1 MDFASVIRTGRKYG
15 VTHFEVWPLNLP
27 GSGLGYRG
35 REAGPVA
42 ELLAREGA
50 CVDCVTLEAAFVQE
64 AVRDRALYI
73 DMLKGAVDAACAL
86 GAKLVNHYCYFINLS
101 ETPDFDTLDRYWAE
115 PLSYAKEKGV
125 TLVLE
130 NEAHDATRHPET
142 MAAIVEHFGDPAFR
156 TNFDAVN
163 YFHASEEGFPA
174 AYEILRPYIG
184 YGSKPVLRPDT
195 VWFDPCLEDP
205 EDYETLEMTDP
216 FGMLQKQLEV
226 AENLAAR
233 SRGDYLVSM
242 PDNCVAIDALAHLR
256 GSEDLLCDMLTDPD
270 EVLAA
275 SAKLIEGWKKT
286 TMAFHEAI
294 GRHQDG
300 NCIGWLTTYAP
311 GLHAQVQCDLGA
323 MISRDLVE
331 KFFLNELREA
341 CRFLEYSLY
350 HLDGIE
356 QKRFL
361 DLILSVPELKMIQW
375 TSVDGQPPALASIE
389 SLRAVQAA
397 GKGLLLNLPAVY
409 VKDVL
414 EQLSPKGLYIV
425 TTAPDES
432 SAKALVDLAFRAR

>member
-1 MDFASVIRTGRKYG
+1 MIHKSDRDWEAS
-15 VTHFEVWPLNLP
+15 
-27 GSGLGYRG
+27 
-35 REAGPVA
+35 RERFA
-42 ELLAREGA
+42 ELWRGE
-50 CVDCVTLEAAFVQE
+50 V
-64 AVRDRALYI
+64 
-73 DMLKGAVDAACAL
+73 
-86 GAKLVNHYCYFINLS
+86 
-101 ETPDFDTLDRYWAE
+101 LDRCCIAVTAPRDGAAAPQPVCSSLEGKWFDPDCIYRNEMARME
-115 PLSYAKEKGV
+115 SLAYYGDAFPCLS
-125 TLVLE
+125 L
-130 NEAHDATRHPET
+130 N
-142 MAAIVEHFGDPAFR
+142 FGAGG
-156 TNFDAVN
+156 N
-163 YFHASEEGFPA
+163 A
-174 AYEILRPYIG
+174 AY

-256 GSEDLLCDMLTDPD
+256 GSENLLCDMLTDPD

>member
-1 MDFASVIRTGRKYG
+1 MSQFTVGLTGQTIGEIMDFASVIRTGRKYG

-50 CVDCVTLEAAFVQE
+50 CVDCVTLEATFVQE
-64 AVRDRALYI
+64 AVQDRTLYI

-184 YGSKPVLRPDT
+184 YVYLKNACLFREGAGQDERDRGAPMSGLHEGRPLQYAPVSDGSVNIGGLLTRIA
-195 VWFDPCLEDP
+195 EDGTYRGP
-205 EDYETLEMTDP
+205 FTLEPHTTP
-216 FGMLQKQLEV
+216 ERV
-226 AENLAAR
+226 ETYCAR
-233 SRGDYLVSM
+233 ET
-242 PDNCVAIDALAHLR
+242 AWLR
-256 GSEDLLCDMLTDPD
+256 DHGF
-270 EVLAA
+270 
-275 SAKLIEGWKKT
+275 
-286 TMAFHEAI
+286 MA
-294 GRHQDG
+294 
-300 NCIGWLTTYAP
+300 
-311 GLHAQVQCDLGA
+311 
-323 MISRDLVE
+323 
-331 KFFLNELREA
+331 
-341 CRFLEYSLY
+341 
-350 HLDGIE
+350 
-356 QKRFL
+356 
-361 DLILSVPELKMIQW
+361 
-375 TSVDGQPPALASIE
+375 
-389 SLRAVQAA
+389 
-397 GKGLLLNLPAVY
+397 
-409 VKDVL
+409 
-414 EQLSPKGLYIV
+414 
-425 TTAPDES
+425 
-432 SAKALVDLAFRAR
+432 